1 MTALETASLRCYRNR
16 QATSAQ
22 QAQVNATRAAAMERL
37 LSLSI
42 SGMFTNAEPD
52 VGQEGSATAT
62 ELTSEST
69 KLS

>member
-16 QATSAQ
+16 QATAAQ
-22 QAQVNATRAAAMERL
+22 QAQVNATRAAAMGRL
-37 LSLSI
+37 LSLPI

-52 VGQEGSATAT
+52 VGQEWSATAT
-62 ELTSEST
+62 ELTREST